1 MNKEKTKF
9 EFVSSEWIDQAK
21 IILEDLVS
29 QFGLEGVSFSV
40 YETFTDAPK
49 HIDHSGVAS
58 WHFYINGYTI
68 KVGKGKVEDTDVKIN
83 FDYQK
88 ASVIAKVVYTEEI
101 IAQQKEDFLIA
112 KKNLEKKG
120 KILKEPPDYLTKLHN
135 RLALLTS

>member
-1 MNKEKTKF
+1 MNREKTKF
-9 EFVSSEWIDQAK
+9 EFVSNEWVDQAK

-29 QFGLEGVSFSV
+29 QLGVEGVSFSV
-40 YETFTDAPK
+40 CETFTEAPK

-58 WHFYINGYTI
+58 WHFYINGCSI

-88 ASVIAKVVYTEEI
+88 ALVIAKVVYTEEI
-101 IAQQKEDFLIA
+101 IAKQKKDLVLV
-112 KKNLEKKG
+112 KRNLEKKG
-120 KILKEPPDYLTKLHN
+120 KIVKEPPEYLSELHN

>member
-1 MNKEKTKF
+1 MIKEKTKF
-9 EFVSSEWIDQAK
+9 EFVSNEWVDQAT

-29 QFGLEGVSFSV
+29 QFGKEGVSFSV
-40 YETFTDAPK
+40 CETFTDAPK

-58 WHFYINGYTI
+58 WHFYINGCSI

-101 IAQQKEDFLIA
+101 IAKQKKDLVLV
-112 KKNLEKKG
+112 KRNLEKKG
-120 KILKEPPDYLTKLHN
+120 KIVKEPPEYLSELHN